1 MKILNQ
7 QEMRHLE
14 EIAIEDFRM
23 TSRLLMENAGRSIFD
38 YIKDLNKE
46 FSKVIIL
53 CGLGNNGGDGFVL
66 ARQLYNRDIPFEIFV
81 IGDADKIKGD
91 ALSNL
96 DILRKLEVDINTIED
111 KYKIRSLE
119 QIIDKN
125 DLIIDAILGIGIKG
139 PVRELSSEVIE
150 VINSLYNTVI
160 SVDLPSGVNSDT
172 GTIENI
178 AVKADATITLGLPKF
193 GNILFPGANYNGDLK
208 IGHVGIS
215 PKIADAIA
223 SKTFII
229 TKKMIKEYIPKRT
242 ADSHKGTYG
251 KASVIAGSR
260 GLSGAAIL
268 TCLAALNSGVGIME
282 LFIPESIDLIIS
294 TKVVEIITRPLK
306 ETPNGL
312 IDLSSITS
320 VVKGIEAS
328 NVVAI
333 GPGCGNSNEL
343 FELLKQIINASE
355 SPIVIDADGLNA
367 LSKNI
372 EVLKDSKSK
381 IVLTPHLGEMSRLVD
396 RPIEEIKKDKIN
408 LNESEDIHSLV
419 EKRLTEKI
427 GELAGK
433 MHTARSRNDQV
444 ALDMRLF
451 LRKEVNNIEKLLQNL
466 MSTILEIAD
475 ENLEVIMPGYTH
487 LQRAQPITFSHH
499 FLAYYFKLKRD
510 YERLE
515 DNLKRINIMPLG
527 SGALAGSSF
536 PLDREWVSSE
546 LGFNRP
552 AFNSIDG
559 VSDRDYIVEFLAI
572 VSNIMIHLSSF
583 SEEIILWN
591 SKEFNFISLA
601 DKYTTGSSIMP
612 QKKNPD
618 LAELVRGKTGM
629 TFGNLFQLMTTL
641 KGLPLAYNKDLQED
655 KESVFDTI
663 DTIKAV
669 LEVYPSMVKKINV
682 NKKRMELACEE
693 GFINATELANYLSR
707 KNISF
712 RKAHKLVGKLVVY
725 LEEEEKSLTN
735 LSLKELRK
743 ILPKYNEYFD
753 GDIYNYLD
761 TKNLIN
767 NTGTDGG
774 PSSIE
779 ITKKIYKA
787 EKYIVK
793 EEI

>member
-1 MKILNQ
+1 MKLWGG
-7 QEMRHLE
+7 RFE
-14 EIAIEDFRM
+14 EETAE
-23 TSRLLMENAGRSIFD
+23 LMKKFN
-38 YIKDLNKE
+38 
-46 FSKVIIL
+46 
-53 CGLGNNGGDGFVL
+53 
-66 ARQLYNRDIPFEIFV
+66 
-81 IGDADKIKGD
+81 
-91 ALSNL
+91 
-96 DILRKLEVDINTIED
+96 
-111 KYKIRSLE
+111 
-119 QIIDKN
+119 
-125 DLIIDAILGIGIKG
+125 
-139 PVRELSSEVIE
+139 
-150 VINSLYNTVI
+150 NSLNFDIRLYKYDVQGSIAHVKMLSKQNI
-160 SVDLPSGVNSDT
+160 IKEEEKEKIVN
-172 GTIENI
+172 GLKK
-178 AVKADATITLGLPKF
+178 VKD
-193 GNILFPGANYNGDLK
+193 DLK
-208 IGHVGIS
+208 
-215 PKIADAIA
+215 
-223 SKTFII
+223 
-229 TKKMIKEYIPKRT
+229 E
-242 ADSHKGTYG
+242 
-251 KASVIAGSR
+251 
-260 GLSGAAIL
+260 
-268 TCLAALNSGVGIME
+268 
-282 LFIPESIDLIIS
+282 
-294 TKVVEIITRPLK
+294 
-306 ETPNGL
+306 
-312 IDLSSITS
+312 
-320 VVKGIEAS
+320 
-328 NVVAI
+328 
-333 GPGCGNSNEL
+333 
-343 FELLKQIINASE
+343 
-355 SPIVIDADGLNA
+355 
-367 LSKNI
+367 
-372 EVLKDSKSK
+372 
-381 IVLTPHLGEMSRLVD
+381 EM
-396 RPIEEIKKDKIN
+396 KKDKIN

-655 KESVFDTI
+655 KEELFKTI
-663 DTIKAV
+663 DSLKVILKLYPKMIKTMEINESEMEKAV
-669 LEVYPSMVKKINV
+669 GK
-682 NKKRMELACEE
+682 
-693 GFINATELANYLSR
+693 GFLNATELANYFT
-707 KNISF
+707 KKGVPF
-712 RKAHKLVGKLVVY
+712 RKAHEMVGKAVLY
-725 LEEEEKSLTN
+725 AQKESKELNDISLLEWKEIFPEKFELFDEELIGILDVKE
-735 LSLKELRK
+735 SLK
-743 ILPKYNEYFD
+743 
-753 GDIYNYLD
+753 NYDSL
-761 TKNLIN
+761 
-767 NTGTDGG
+767 GG
-774 PSSIE
+774 PAPKE
-779 ITKKIYKA
+779 
-787 EKYIVK
+787 VK
-793 EEI
+793 RRIDYERKFWL

>member
-111 KYKIRSLE
+111 KFKIRSLE

-408 LNESEDIHSLV
+408 IVKDFTKEYNVILV
-419 EKRLTEKI
+419 
-427 GELAGK
+427 
-433 MHTARSRNDQV
+433 
-444 ALDMRLF
+444 
-451 LRKEVNNIEKLLQNL
+451 
-466 MSTILEIAD
+466 
-475 ENLEVIMPGYTH
+475 
-487 LQRAQPITFSHH
+487 
-499 FLAYYFKLKRD
+499 
-510 YERLE
+510 
-515 DNLKRINIMPLG
+515 
-527 SGALAGSSF
+527 
-536 PLDREWVSSE
+536 
-546 LGFNRP
+546 
-552 AFNSIDG
+552 
-559 VSDRDYIVEFLAI
+559 
-572 VSNIMIHLSSF
+572 
-583 SEEIILWN
+583 
-591 SKEFNFISLA
+591 
-601 DKYTTGSSIMP
+601 
-612 QKKNPD
+612 
-618 LAELVRGKTGM
+618 
-629 TFGNLFQLMTTL
+629 L
-641 KGLPLAYNKDLQED
+641 KGARTIVGLPSGEIY
-655 KESVFDTI
+655 
-663 DTIKAV
+663 
-669 LEVYPSMVKKINV
+669 INV
-682 NKKRMELACEE
+682 NGNSGMATAGSGDILTGLIASLIAQGVAPDKAALLGVFIHGYSGDLVAKEKGEYGMLAED
-693 GFINATELANYLSR
+693 I
-707 KNISF
+707 
-712 RKAHKLVGKLVVY
+712 V
-725 LEEEEKSLTN
+725 KSIGQVF
-735 LSLKELRK
+735 KELK
-743 ILPKYNEYFD
+743 
-753 GDIYNYLD
+753 
-761 TKNLIN
+761 
-767 NTGTDGG
+767 
-774 PSSIE
+774 
-779 ITKKIYKA
+779 
-787 EKYIVK
+787 
-793 EEI
+793 